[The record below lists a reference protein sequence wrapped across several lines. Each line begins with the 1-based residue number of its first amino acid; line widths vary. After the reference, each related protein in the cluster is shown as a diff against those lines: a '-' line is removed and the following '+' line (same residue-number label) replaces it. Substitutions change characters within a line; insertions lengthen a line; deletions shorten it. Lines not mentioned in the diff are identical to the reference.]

1 MGTGNCMIW
10 HTLECM
16 SDYFRLL

>member
-1 MGTGNCMIW
+1 MGTGNCMVW
-10 HTLECM
+10 HTLEFI